1 MAESRPERDS
11 SQNLLCPLCLDI
23 FDDPTLLE
31 CKHTFC
37 RRCLQQYDKCHS
49 QQTYM
54 VCPLCRESTTLQDG
68 RVESLPANNAI
79 KGLADDFRDS
89 LDGLNTIFEDQ
100 SQCTACKSKEVAV
113 SFCYECDNHMCEKC
127 HHCHEHLSSLFLNHH
142 VVSMQDVSQGK
153 ASIQQQSEKC
163 LVHRQEK
170 KDLFCEQCAVHV
182 CLKCVIVAHRDHKI
196 KNLQDFEGELQEKVN
211 DLSTQC
217 KTRKSEYE
225 KNIHEL
231 EMRRKNMHDSFQ
243 KFRSEVRAECSKRI
257 QLLQEREQTL
267 IRILDEMHAS
277 LDEELDHLKTCDRQK
292 IKNMAT
298 LATLITTDRDKFKQL
313 EAESLAAHSLLC
325 RELEDLLKINADP
338 SNAKHVEESACSDVM
353 AFSPFDSTVDIGK
366 MKLTIKVDVT
376 ISLPDTVLYL
386 TAKSANTVAV
396 GYSNV
401 GYIDVI
407 DLSDTSTRKQL
418 PNCPSYSPRFS
429 VAFQKNGTLV
439 TSTGSSYSTVY
450 RYSPDGSSVE
460 NLNLSGP
467 GVGSYFPAVN
477 IGVSGDIIIANG
489 SNQVYIFD
497 PTEGKL
503 KLTVNTKENTPMQ
516 GVETKSQL
524 LVTSSC
530 YITSPSVVTVYDK
543 EGNAGNSVKGLS
555 GEYLYVAVDDKD
567 RVYVANVTSSRLRL
581 SIYIIEGLDLK
592 EWIQF
597 EDIQNLNLNNSRRG
611 FIWLSSGRLALS
623 CLSRLYLLWIPRL

>member
-23 FDDPTLLE
+23 FDDPTQLD

-37 RRCLQQYDKCHS
+37 RHCLQQYDKCHS

-54 VCPLCRESTTLQDG
+54 VCPLCRESTILQDG

-79 KGLADDFRDS
+79 KGLADTFRDS

-100 SQCTACKSKEVAV
+100 PQCTACKSKEVAV
-113 SFCYECDNHMCEKC
+113 SFCYDCDNHMCEKC
-127 HHCHEHLSSLFLNHH
+127 HHCHEHLSSLFVNHH
-142 VVSMQDVSQGK
+142 VVSMQDVCQGK

-170 KDLFCEQCAVHV
+170 KDLFCEQCSVHV

-196 KNLQDFEGELQEKVN
+196 KNLQDFETELQEKVN

-217 KTRKSEYE
+217 KTRK
-225 KNIHEL
+225 
-231 EMRRKNMHDSFQ
+231 
-243 KFRSEVRAECSKRI
+243 AECSKRI
-257 QLLQEREQTL
+257 QLLQERERKL

-277 LDEELDHLKTCDRQK
+277 LDEELDHLKACDRQK

-325 RELEDLLKINADP
+325 KELEDLLKINADP

-353 AFSPFDSTVDIGK
+353 AFSPFDSPVDIGK
-366 MKLTIKVDVT
+366 IKIKIKVDVT
-376 ISLPDTVLYL
+376 ISLPYSVNCL
-386 TAKSANTVAV
+386 TAKSKSIAV
-396 GYSNV
+396 GYSNA
-401 GYIDVI
+401 GHIDVI

-418 PNCPSYSPRFS
+418 PNCPPYSPRCS
-429 VAFQKNGTLV
+429 VAFQHNGTLV
-439 TSTGSSYSTVY
+439 TSTSQSTSTMY
-450 RYSPDGSSVE
+450 RYLPDGTSAA
-460 NLNLSGP
+460 NLDL
-467 GVGSYFPAVN
+467 
-477 IGVSGDIIIANG
+477 IGGEYYPTVSISVSGEIIVANG
-489 SNQVYIFD
+489 SNKVYIFD

-503 KLTVNTKENTPMQ
+503 KLTVNTKENQPLQ
-516 GVETKSQL
+516 AIETKSQL
-524 LVTSSC
+524 LVTSTC
-530 YITSPSVVTVYDK
+530 QDTDPTVVTVYDK
-543 EGNAGNSVKGLS
+543 EGNAGNSIKGVS
-555 GEYLYVAVDDKD
+555 GEYLCVAVDDKD

-597 EDIQNLNLNNSRRG
+597 EEIQNLNINGSYPG

-623 CLSRLYLLWIPRL
+623 CYSSLHLLWIPRL